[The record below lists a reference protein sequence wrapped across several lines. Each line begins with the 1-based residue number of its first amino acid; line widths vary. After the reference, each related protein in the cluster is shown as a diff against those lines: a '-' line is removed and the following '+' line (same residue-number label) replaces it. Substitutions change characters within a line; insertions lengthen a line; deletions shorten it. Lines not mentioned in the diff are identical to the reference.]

1 MRRRHDEGEASAMV
15 ISWTRLLGTARVT
28 IHSHD
33 EALVRLVDDALHDQA
48 RLSVDRGLHR
58 RDGTAAHLVVLDL
71 DSPHSIETLRAYTQG
86 ASPIPT
92 IALTRSGDL
101 QPRLAA
107 FANGADDVITVP
119 AAEAEIAAR
128 IRALLRRSYGARL
141 SFVPSVKVGDL
152 EIDVMENRVRCGTTI
167 PELTNT
173 EQAILFVLASNAGH
187 TVSRDT
193 IRRSVWGAADAPPSN
208 IVDRHVRSLRS
219 KLGDSWRT
227 PRYIA
232 TVRQAGYRLV
242 AA

>member
-1 MRRRHDEGEASAMV
+1 MTRGVPAGMV

-33 EALVRLVDDALHDQA
+33 DAFVQAVEDALREQA
-48 RLSVDRGLHR
+48 SFTVERGIHR
-58 RDGTAAHLVVLDL
+58 RDGTPPHLVVLDL
-71 DSPHSIETLRAYTQG
+71 DEPHSIETLRAYSQG
-86 ASPIPT
+86 PAPVPT
-92 IALTRSGDL
+92 IALTRSLEL

-107 FANGADDVITVP
+107 FANGADDVLAIP
-119 AAEAEIAAR
+119 AAPAEMTAR

-141 SFVPSVKVGDL
+141 AFVPLVKVGDL
-152 EIDVMENRVRCGTTI
+152 EIDVMENRVRCGAAV
-167 PELTNT
+167 PELTST

-187 TVSRDT
+187 TVSREV
-193 IRRSVWGAADAPPSN
+193 IRRTVWGAAGAPPSN

-219 KLGDSWRT
+219 KLGDSWRS